1 MRHCKVSISIEPP
14 RSCGRGSPETSLG
27 RAANSPDIHLLS
39 TKYSPLRKLVR
50 LDRIFGA
57 APSALIR
64 TPQNPGLTAGATMV
78 PALRAWC
85 RGYRLRDCRPRNI
98 NCRPRI
104 PRIAASKTR
113 YQGSPGREAGVG
125 RGQWIIQ
132 IGAPKVRHCKVSV
145 LNELRRSRGRGS
157 PETSPRP
164 LPHP

>member
-1 MRHCKVSISIEPP
+1 MSSTNTGNWPANTYELLRPDFTGEHAIGWSQQN
-14 RSCGRGSPETSLG
+14 PETSCQ
-27 RAANSPDIHLLS
+27 A
-39 TKYSPLRKLVR
+39 R
-50 LDRIFGA
+50 LPGNLFRRLARIFGA

-64 TPQNPGLTAGATMV
+64 TRQNPGLTAGATLV

-85 RGYRLRDCRPRNI
+85 RGYRLHDSRPRNNDCRPGLN

-132 IGAPKVRHCKVSV
+132 I
-145 LNELRRSRGRGS
+145 
-157 PETSPRP
+157 
-164 LPHP
+164 